1 MLWFLSIHSSSGFY
15 DDASDGPFW
24 FVGWLAAWLAGSM
37 DMLDANGREHGGVLV
52 AN

>member
-24 FVGWLAAWLAGSM
+24 FVGWLAAWLARW
-37 DMLDANGREHGGVLV
+37 MLDANGRERGGVLV